1 MKQVTGVLWVVLV
14 TASLVACQPATTQP
28 QAPTVTPSPLASPT
42 LPHSHTPTP
51 SPSPTPTLS
60 PSHTPTPPHS
70 PPPTPSPTPT
80 LTPTPIWPPPPIL
93 PYTPTGDPTTGRI
106 RGRLFFPSEFVPS
119 LAVYA
124 VAVDGGRFY
133 RVDTQVVPPGEPSYE
148 IPVVEPGTYYIYGYA
163 IEDRGIRGAY
173 SYLAACE
180 AGHFSPPPEGCWED
194 PQHDPVPVEVRAGQA
209 VEEVNVFDWYGPS
222 LPPPPDDTSGWPT
235 YTNEQLAYRMRYPP
249 HWEVQSE
256 RQGETTFGL
265 TYPPSPPPYQGGGSP
280 KEEFASVRV
289 TNGDPEELADQLI
302 ASLPPGAVV
311 SREWLPFAGHE
322 SLYLALALPKGRFVW
337 WFVPHYELVYILHAV
352 TDSGRGS
359 FDQMIETFT
368 LNDQ

>member
-1 MKQVTGVLWVVLV
+1 MKRVTGVLWVVLV
-14 TASLVACQPATTQP
+14 AASLVACQPATTQP
-28 QAPTVTPSPLASPT
+28 QSPTVTPSPLASST
-42 LPHSHTPTP
+42 LPHPHTPTP
-51 SPSPTPTLS
+51 S
-60 PSHTPTPPHS
+60 PSHTPTPP
-70 PPPTPSPTPT
+70 PTPT
-80 LTPTPIWPPPPIL
+80 LTPTPLWPPPLIL
-93 PYTPTGDPTTGRI
+93 PYTPTGDSTTGRI

-124 VAVDGGRFY
+124 VAADGGRFY

-148 IPVVEPGTYYIYGYA
+148 IPVVEPGIYYVYGYA
-163 IEDRGIRGAY
+163 IEDRGIGGAY

-180 AGHFSPPPEGCWED
+180 VGHFPPPSEGCWEN
-194 PQHDPVPVEVRAGQA
+194 PQHDLAPVEVRAGQA
-209 VEEVNVFDWYGPS
+209 VEEINVYDWYGPS

-256 RQGETTFGL
+256 RQGETTFGP
-265 TYPPSPPPYQGGGSP
+265 TYPPSPREG
-280 KEEFASVRV
+280 FASVRV

-302 ASLPPGAVV
+302 GSLPPGAVV

-322 SLYLALALPKGRFVW
+322 SLYLALALPEGRFVW
-337 WFVPHYELVYILHAV
+337 WFVPRYELVYILHAV

-359 FDQMIETFT
+359 FDQMVETFAF
-368 LNDQ
+368 NDK